1 MAEQR
6 PYRSRGAALGL
17 QRVKKFAAAVLGAS
31 FLTVNWMTTQHAA
44 WLIGDSPRLG
54 PALFALPWTGPIY
67 APWKWMVWAWH
78 WRAIERMKPLWVL
91 SIREV
96 LYPMAPLDA
105 PCNCSDGCDAEGMAP
120 DNGRPSRVGPVG
132 DHKGRK
138 EG

>member
-6 PYRSRGAALGL
+6 PYRSRGAVLGL
-17 QRVKKFAAAVLGAS
+17 QRVKKFAAAVLGGS

-78 WRAIERMKPLWVL
+78 WRGIERMKP
-91 SIREV
+91 S
-96 LYPMAPLDA
+96 
-105 PCNCSDGCDAEGMAP
+105 GF
-120 DNGRPSRVGPVG
+120 
-132 DHKGRK
+132 
-138 EG
+138 

>member
-17 QRVKKFAAAVLGAS
+17 QRVKNFAAAVLGAS
-31 FLTVNWMTTQHAA
+31 FVTVNWMATQHAA
-44 WLIGDSPRLG
+44 LLIGDSPRLG
-54 PALFALPWTGPIY
+54 PPLFVLPWTRPIY

-96 LYPMAPLDA
+96 LYTDGAARAPR
-105 PCNCSDGCDAEGMAP
+105 NCSDGCDAQGMAP
-120 DNGRPSRVGPVG
+120 DNGRPSRVGTVG